1 MSEESAPILRLR
13 GVTKRFGDV
22 VANDGIDLELRAGE
36 VHCLLGE
43 NGAGKSTL
51 IALLAGLQQP
61 NAGRIEFDGVP
72 TVLASPAA
80 ARVEGVGVVYQHSAL
95 VPTMSVLDNLM
106 LGADGFR
113 LERAD
118 ARRRLAELSVSLG
131 ERIDAD
137 RPLGEL
143 GLGQQQQL
151 EIAKAMWAEPRLL
164 ILDEP
169 TSMLGEGGARDL
181 LARLRAHAEGG
192 AAVLLVTHKLD
203 EALVAGDRVTVL
215 RAGRV
220 VDRLGAGELRESGAP
235 RESVRA
241 ENGRRILRAMFGE
254 QSRGDEDA
262 AALDTSTRRLARAD
276 GDALR
281 LEQVST
287 ARGDG
292 TTPIERIDLS
302 VGTGEIVG
310 IAGIDGHG
318 QKHLAEVIAGQRALA
333 GGRVLLGGEDLAGLA
348 VRGRRRRGLRYVT
361 DDRLREGIVGS
372 LSVALNLVLGRVGE
386 RPLWRFGFADRKAI
400 DREAGALIE
409 QYGIRTPSAQAR
421 AGTLSGGNIQKI
433 LLARELAHGPR
444 VVVFDK
450 PGYGL
455 DLKTVRL
462 VRQTIRDFASG
473 GGAALLIST
482 DLDELLALSNRIGV
496 LSHGRI
502 VGWVPN
508 DGPGARERIGALMS
522 GGDAA

>member
-1 MSEESAPILRLR
+1 MSEGSAPVLRLR
-13 GVTKRFGDV
+13 GVTKRFGEL
-22 VANDGIDLELRAGE
+22 VANDAVDLELRAGE

-51 IALLAGLQQP
+51 IAMLAGLQQP
-61 NAGRIEFDGVP
+61 DEGLLEVDGVP
-72 TVLASPAA
+72 TVLASPAVA
-80 ARVEGVGVVYQHSAL
+80 NASGIAVVYQHSAL

-106 LGADGFR
+106 LGNGGFR
-113 LERAD
+113 LRRAT
-118 ARRRLAELSVSLG
+118 ARRRLSELSELLG
-131 ERIDAD
+131 DELDGT

-169 TSMLGEGGARDL
+169 TSTLGEGGARNL
-181 LARLRAHAEGG
+181 LTRLREHADGG
-192 AAVLLVTHKLD
+192 RAVLLVTHKLD
-203 EALVAGDRVTVL
+203 EALAVGDRVTVL

-220 VDRLGAGELRESGAP
+220 VDRLEAGQLRDFGES
-235 RESVRA
+235 RETVRA
-241 ENGRRILRAMFGE
+241 KNSGRILAAMFGE
-254 QSRGDEDA
+254 SGA
-262 AALDTSTRRLARAD
+262 AAAHAAAAPSARTPAPAD
-276 GDALR
+276 GDVLR
-281 LEQVST
+281 LEEVTT
-287 ARGDG
+287 ARGNG
-292 TTPIERIDLS
+292 GTPIEGIEF
-302 VGTGEIVG
+302 GIGAGEIVG

-318 QKHLAEVIAGQRALA
+318 QKHLAEVIAGQRLPER
-333 GGRVLLGGEDLAGLA
+333 GRVLLGGEDLAAVA
-348 VRGRRRRGLRYVT
+348 VRGRQRRGVRYVT

-372 LSVALNLVLGRVGE
+372 FSVALNLVLKRVGE
-386 RPLWRFGFADRKAI
+386 RPLWRFGFADRHAI
-400 DREAGALIE
+400 YREAEALVE
-409 QYGIRTPSAQAR
+409 QYGIRTPSVSAR
-421 AGTLSGGNIQKI
+421 AGALSGGNIQKI

-455 DLKTVRL
+455 DLQTVRL
-462 VRQTIRDFASG
+462 VQHSIRDFASD

-482 DLDELLALSNRIGV
+482 DLDELLALASRIGV

-508 DGPGARERIGALMS
+508 DGPGARERIGTLMA